1 VNSVLDINGTGAL
14 VIPDIDAVIL
24 AFPLRSPWPIQL
36 KNGSNGTIGTDPCY
50 LSSNSLAEPSE

>member
-24 AFPLRSPWPIQL
+24 AFPFAIAVA
-36 KNGSNGTIGTDPCY
+36 DPVEDMAAMA
-50 LSSNSLAEPSE
+50 LSELTHVT